1 MIQSNDPSREYL
13 KNAVMTARSEQLHLM
28 LLDGAIRFATRGLE
42 AIRAADIEA
51 CFNALERAQR
61 ITLELANGLRRDA
74 NPELVDQMTSL
85 YGFVYRRLVE
95 ANMQRDAA
103 AVEDALKILRHQRE
117 TWTLVIE
124 KISTVVDAPEDSAML
139 NADRSTGSAF
149 SVEG

>member
-1 MIQSNDPSREYL
+1 M
-13 KNAVMTARSEQLHLM
+13 
-28 LLDGAIRFATRGLE
+28 
-42 AIRAADIEA
+42 
-51 CFNALERAQR
+51 
-61 ITLELANGLRRDA
+61 LELANGLRRDA

-124 KISTVVDAPEDSAML
+124 KISTVVDAPEASAML